1 MAHPYRSQFTL
12 TLPGK
17 GTISTRYHFGRTNSA
32 GSRGGF
38 GFEINSGI
46 VPGSGPPIRCIHSM
60 APQLLAADDGVAL
73 NFDLGFGNGQGG
85 DGDERAAGELVAGF
99 FERGIDELEDLPHLS
114 VEIAG
119 ERLAGIVDDRELP
132 GQPHDLAALGDHR
145 LRVAARLRT
154 LALEELLGV
163 QRSSEAEQQ
172 RRRDEADESA

>member
-85 DGDERAAGELVAGF
+85 DGDERAAGEIVAEYFPSDLGEAVAVAHVGDEHCHLHHIAELAAGF
-99 FERGIDELEDLPHLS
+99 SSVALMSLKICRTCPSRSPASDLPESSTTASCPASHTILPPS
-114 VEIAG
+114 VITACE
-119 ERLAGIVDDRELP
+119 
-132 GQPHDLAALGDHR
+132 
-145 LRVAARLRT
+145 
-154 LALEELLGV
+154 
-163 QRSSEAEQQ
+163 
-172 RRRDEADESA
+172 

>member
-1 MAHPYRSQFTL
+1 MAHLYRSQL
-12 TLPGK
+12 S
-17 GTISTRYHFGRTNSA
+17 I
-32 GSRGGF
+32 
-38 GFEINSGI
+38 
-46 VPGSGPPIRCIHSM
+46 

-73 NFDLGFGNGQGG
+73 NFDLGLGYGQGG
-85 DGDERAAGELVAGF
+85 DGDEGAAGEIVAEYFAPDLGEAIAVAHVGDEHGHLHHVAELAAGL

-132 GQPHDLAALGDHR
+132 GEPHDLAALGDHR

-154 LALEELLGV
+154 FALEKLLGM
-163 QRSSEAEQQ
+163 QRSGEAEQQ